1 MDGDLMFE
9 RYTDRARRVIV
20 LAQEEARMGKNSRIT
35 VPSVVDS
42 SILWVV
48 VSPIRTFSGAAST
61 ICLLY
66 TSPSPRD

>member
-1 MDGDLMFE
+1 MFE

-61 ICLLY
+61 IASC
-66 TSPSPRD
+66 